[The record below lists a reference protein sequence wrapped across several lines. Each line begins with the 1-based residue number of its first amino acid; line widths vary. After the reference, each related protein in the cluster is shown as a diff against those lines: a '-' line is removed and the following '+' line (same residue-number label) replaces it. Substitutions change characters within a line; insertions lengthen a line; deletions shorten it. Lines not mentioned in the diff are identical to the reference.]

1 MHSAVLQSRGLA
13 KAMLRPILEHFG
25 CGYLSSVGLDGID
38 RELVDLLGHKRNGI
52 FIEAGANDGISQSNT
67 YYLEKVLNWSGILV
81 EPLPDLAAKCFAQRD
96 RAVVYNAALVREGY
110 GQETV
115 PIQPANLMS
124 VINDG
129 VLSPE
134 EVHRHL
140 ERAQHYEQIEQTE
153 PLQVNAR
160 TLSSILTDAQ
170 IHQVDFFSLDVEGYE
185 FEVLKGL
192 DLNLFRI
199 DRIFVETR
207 TSNEGDITRHLSA
220 HGYRE
225 ERTWQQAAYKNI
237 LFRRSARA

>member
-1 MHSAVLQSRGLA
+1 MHTAVQQTRGLA
-13 KAMLRPILEHFG
+13 KSMLRPILEHFG

-38 RELVDLLGHKRNGI
+38 RELVELLGHKRNGV

-115 PIQPANLMS
+115 PIERANLMS

-129 VLSPE
+129 VLSTE
-134 EVHRHL
+134 EVHHHL
-140 ERAQHYEQIEQTE
+140 ERARYYEQIEETE
-153 PLQVNAR
+153 TLQVSAR
-160 TLSSILTDAQ
+160 TLTSILTDAQ
-170 IHQVDFFSLDVEGYE
+170 IRDIDFFSLDVEGYE
-185 FEVLKGL
+185 YEVLKGL

-207 TSNEGDITRHLSA
+207 PSNEADITRHLSA
-220 HGYRE
+220 LGYRE

-237 LFRRSARA
+237 LFRRSTSA